1 MLTKFLKIKSLS
13 FTSLIPKFYHST
25 INKIITYPEIQR
37 FLNKNQ
43 TKQIDGITLIP
54 NENYP
59 GISILTRLNKII
71 TNSLGK
77 ENSELE
83 NNAIRRSLNAFDLNS
98 NNWEI
103 KLKENTQNVNLLTMI
118 SYIGKNGK
126 IMSLNYYHGGNNIF
140 GLGQIKDNFINNKL
154 YEIDPQMGIVD
165 MEKLYKQAMK
175 FKPNLI
181 FIGGN
186 SYPRDWDY
194 EFFKKISKKL
204 NCLLMCD
211 ISQNYGL
218 ISSNLLK
225 NPFKYCD
232 IVTINSN
239 ILKSGIIYT
248 KKKNNILKNQINNLM
263 TKKQY
268 LTNKNVLSI
277 ISNQMLE
284 IKSNHYKYFSK
295 EVIKNSKSLSDFLLK
310 EGNRL
315 SSNGT
320 DTHLILWDCKPLG
333 INGTQLKKTL
343 ELVNIYINKNSIVGD
358 RNLKNPEGVLLG
370 VYDITYRGI
379 REKDIDVIGRF
390 LMKAA
395 KICQKYYNFNGE
407 NFMKYIKNDKD
418 IPLLKHEVL
427 DFVKKFPIYDSK
439 Y

>member
-1 MLTKFLKIKSLS
+1 MLTKFLNIKSLS
-13 FTSLIPKFYHST
+13 FISLIPKFYLST
-25 INKIITYPEIQR
+25 TNDIINNHELIKFI
-37 FLNKNQ
+37 NNNQ
-43 TKQIDGITLIP
+43 TKQIDGITLTP

-71 TNSLGK
+71 SDSLDK
-77 ENSELE
+77 ENSYLE

-98 NNWEI
+98 NFWEI
-103 KLKENTQNVNLLTMI
+103 NLKENCQNINLLTMI
-118 SYIGKNGK
+118 SNIGKNGK

-140 GLGQIKDNFINNKL
+140 GLKQIKENILNNQL
-154 YEIDPQMGIVD
+154 YEIEPQLGIVD

-194 EFFKKISKKL
+194 EYFKKISKKI

-218 ISSNLLK
+218 ISSNLLQ
-225 NPFKYCD
+225 NPFYYCD
-232 IVTINSN
+232 IVTIKSN

-248 KKKNNILKNQINNLM
+248 KKKNNILKKQINNIIS
-263 TKKQY
+263 KKQF
-268 LTNKNVLSI
+268 LSNKNILSI

-284 IKSNHYKYFSK
+284 IKSNRYKYFSR
-295 EVIKNSKSLSDFLLK
+295 EVIKNSKSLSEFLLR

-358 RNLKNPEGVLLG
+358 SNLKNPEGVLIG

-379 REKDIDVIGRF
+379 REKDIDDIGRF
-390 LMKAA
+390 LLRGT
-395 KICQKYYNFNGE
+395 KICQKYADFEGE
-407 NFMKYIKNDKD
+407 KFMDYIKNDKE
-418 IPLLKHEVL
+418 IPLLKNDVL
-427 DFVKKFPIYDSK
+427 QFVKKFPIYDSK

>member
-1 MLTKFLKIKSLS
+1 MLTKFLNIKSLS
-13 FTSLIPKFYHST
+13 FNSLIPKFYHST

-71 TNSLGK
+71 SDSLDK
-77 ENSELE
+77 ENSYLE
-83 NNAIRRSLNAFDLNS
+83 NNANRRCLNAYDLNS

-103 KLKENTQNVNLLTMI
+103 NLKENTLNINLLAMI
-118 SYIGKNGK
+118 SNIGKNGK

-140 GLGQIKDNFINNKL
+140 GFEQIKDNVLNNKL
-154 YEIDPQMGIVD
+154 YEIEPQMGIVD
-165 MEKLYKQAMK
+165 MEKLYKQAKK

-194 EFFKKISKKL
+194 EYFKKISKKL

-295 EVIKNSKSLSDFLLK
+295 EVIKNSKSLSEFLLK

-320 DTHLILWDCKPLG
+320 DTHLILWDCKPFG

-358 RNLKNPEGVLLG
+358 SNLKNPEGVLLG
-370 VYDITYRGI
+370 LYDLTYRGI
-379 REKDIDVIGRF
+379 REKDIDDIGRF
-390 LMKAA
+390 LMRGT
-395 KICQKYYNFNGE
+395 KICQKYAYFHGKQ
-407 NFMKYIKNDKD
+407 FMQYIKNDKE
-418 IPLLKHEVL
+418 IPLLKNDVL
-427 DFVKKFPIYDSK
+427 KFVKKFPIYYSK
-439 Y
+439 H

>member
-1 MLTKFLKIKSLS
+1 MLTKFLNIKSLS
-13 FTSLIPKFYHST
+13 FISLIPKFYLST
-25 INKIITYPEIQR
+25 TNDIINNHELIKFI
-37 FLNKNQ
+37 NNNQ
-43 TKQIDGITLIP
+43 TKQIDGITLTP

-71 TNSLGK
+71 TNSLSK

-140 GLGQIKDNFINNKL
+140 GFEQIKDNVLNNKL
-154 YEIDPQMGIVD
+154 YEIEPQMGIVD
-165 MEKLYKQAMK
+165 MEKLYKQAKK

-194 EFFKKISKKL
+194 EYFKKISKKL

-218 ISSNLLK
+218 ISSNLLQ
-225 NPFKYCD
+225 NPFYYCD
-232 IVTINSN
+232 IVTIKSN

-248 KKKNNILKNQINNLM
+248 KKKNNILKKQINNIIS
-263 TKKQY
+263 KKQF
-268 LTNKNVLSI
+268 LSNKNILSI

-284 IKSNHYKYFSK
+284 IKSNRYKYFSR
-295 EVIKNSKSLSDFLLK
+295 EVIKNSKSLSEFLLR

-320 DTHLILWDCKPLG
+320 DTHLILWDCKPFG

-358 RNLKNPEGVLLG
+358 SNLKNPEGVLIG

-379 REKDIDVIGRF
+379 REKDIDDIGRF
-390 LMKAA
+390 LLRGT
-395 KICQKYYNFNGE
+395 KICQKYADFEGE
-407 NFMKYIKNDKD
+407 KFMDYIKNDKE
-418 IPLLKHEVL
+418 IPLLKNDVL
-427 DFVKKFPIYDSK
+427 KFVKKFPIYYSK
-439 Y
+439 H

>member
-1 MLTKFLKIKSLS
+1 MLTKFLNIKSLS
-13 FTSLIPKFYHST
+13 FISSIPKFYLST
-25 INKIITYPEIQR
+25 TNKIINNPELIK
-37 FLNKNQ
+37 FINKNK

-140 GLGQIKDNFINNKL
+140 GFEQIKDNVLNNKL
-154 YEIDPQMGIVD
+154 YEIEPQMGIVD
-165 MEKLYKQAMK
+165 MEKLYKQAKK

-194 EFFKKISKKL
+194 EYFKKISKKL

-248 KKKNNILKNQINNLM
+248 KKKTNIIKTQINNIISR
-263 TKKQY
+263 KQY
-268 LTNKNVLSI
+268 LTNKNLLSI

-418 IPLLKHEVL
+418 IPSLKHEVL